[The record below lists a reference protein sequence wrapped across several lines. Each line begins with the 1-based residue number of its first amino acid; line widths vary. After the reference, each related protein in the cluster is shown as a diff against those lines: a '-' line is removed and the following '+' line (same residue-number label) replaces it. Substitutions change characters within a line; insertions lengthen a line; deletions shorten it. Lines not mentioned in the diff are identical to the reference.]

1 MNKLFKLLIS
11 LSIPFAVW
19 KISKNKVLIHCKNK
33 KDTKKES
40 EDFNLFI

>member
-19 KISKNKVLIHCKNK
+19 KISKSKYLIHCKNK

>member
-19 KISKNKVLIHCKNK
+19 RSSKNKDLIHCKNK